1 MATDFSFETGMVI
14 FTIYGIFCLI
24 FIFALVKF
32 WKGFQNMT
40 KFWVEN
46 EIAKSMS
53 FSKFIISYI
62 SGNIF
67 NDETELYKKSRN
79 QFSLGFGLLFI
90 DFTFLVFAN
99 EYLYEPLEMVFRV
112 IPH

>member
-1 MATDFSFETGMVI
+1 MATNFSFETGMAI

-24 FIFALVKF
+24 FVFALVIF

-46 EIAKSMS
+46 ETAKSMS

-67 NDETELYKKSRN
+67 NNRAEFYKKSRN

-90 DFTFLVFAN
+90 SFTFLVFAN
-99 EYLYEPLEMVFRV
+99 K
-112 IPH
+112 